1 MERVHGVKHGVWY
14 GDKSEAWRFSLPF
27 YKSKKN
33 SLKTLEGL
41 EHILGPFIRGK
52 NKTRLT

>member
-1 MERVHGVKHGVWY
+1 MERVHGVWY
-14 GDKSEAWRFSLPF
+14 EDMSGAWRVSLPF

-41 EHILGPFIRGK
+41 EHILFKIE
-52 NKTRLT
+52 NSMTLNDCYA